1 MTTVQAFNEMMGQF
15 LDELVATFP
24 EEEAFKAAQA
34 KPRDR
39 STFDDFMKKIGPYAS
54 QLMAKSPDFFSEQ
67 NEFVKG
73 LNLHVVWPSEAATPV
88 TKDAIWQ
95 YIQTMYILG
104 NTISMFPPE
113 TLSMIEAAAENC
125 AKNMKTNGTGQMDEK
140 AMMAG
145 MNNMLSQMMGGAGGG
160 GLAAL
165 LGGGLQQQQRAAP
178 RPTPRLKSKGRKK

>member
-34 KPRDR
+34 APRTR
-39 STFDDFMKKIGPYAS
+39 ATFDDFMTKIGPHAS
-54 QLMAKSPDFFSEQ
+54 QLMAKSPDFFSDQ

-73 LNLHVVWPSEAATPV
+73 LNLHAVWGSPDATSA

-125 AKNMKTNGTGQMDEK
+125 AKNMKTNGSGQMDEK

-165 LGGGLQQQQRAAP
+165 MSGMQQQAP
-178 RPTPRLKSKGRKK
+178 RPRVKSKGRKK

>member
-39 STFDDFMKKIGPYAS
+39 STFDDFMKKIGPHAS
-54 QLMAKSPDFFSEQ
+54 QLMAKSSDFFSEQ

-73 LNLHVVWPSEAATPV
+73 LNLHVVWPSEAATPA

-125 AKNMKTNGTGQMDEK
+125 AKNMKTNGSGQMDEK

-165 LGGGLQQQQRAAP
+165 LGGGLQQQQAP
-178 RPTPRLKSKGRKK
+178 RPKLKAKGRKK

>member
-15 LDELVATFP
+15 LDELVSTFP
-24 EEEAFKAAQA
+24 EEEAFKTAQA
-34 KPRDR
+34 APRTR
-39 STFDDFMKKIGPYAS
+39 ATFDDFMKKIGPHAS
-54 QLMAKSPDFFSEQ
+54 HLMAKSPDFFSEQ

-73 LNLHVVWPSEAATPV
+73 LNLHVVWGSPDATSA

-125 AKNMKTNGTGQMDEK
+125 AKNMKTNGSGQMDEK

-165 LGGGLQQQQRAAP
+165 LGGGLQQQQAP
-178 RPTPRLKSKGRKK
+178 RPKAKSKGRKK